1 MRIMAEQKTQES
13 LSLFARSGGYLRE
26 SVDEL
31 KKVSRPTR
39 QETIQATIVTV
50 VIICIVA
57 VCLMMLDVIFDQV
70 MSALL
75 AGGVN

>member
-1 MRIMAEQKTQES
+1 MAEQKTQGA
-13 LSLFARSGGYLRE
+13 LSIFARGSGYLRE
-26 SVDEL
+26 SMDEL
-31 KKVSRPTR
+31 KKVARPTR
-39 QETIQATIVTV
+39 QETIQATIVTI

-57 VCLMMLDVIFDQV
+57 VCLMLLDVIFDQV